1 MRDLMNFCRL
11 ADDAAMLEK
20 MFCVGGSLNAH
31 PPMRMNHGARHRR
44 KRRST
49 HYDTVVFVRLG
60 GQSEGNKAKY

>member
-31 PPMRMNHGARHRR
+31 PP
-44 KRRST
+44 
-49 HYDTVVFVRLG
+49 VRTNREDIG
-60 GQSEGNKAKY
+60 ISDAAHVITGWFCKTR